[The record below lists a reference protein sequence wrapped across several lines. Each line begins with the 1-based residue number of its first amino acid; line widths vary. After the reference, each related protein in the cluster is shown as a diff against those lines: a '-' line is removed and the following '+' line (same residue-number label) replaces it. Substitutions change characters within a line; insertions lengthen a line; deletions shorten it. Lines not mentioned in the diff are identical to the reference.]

1 VVDKL
6 GEVLQLVSQL
16 MADPHVRVLF
26 AVADA
31 VGNVAEVFD
40 VS

>member
-1 VVDKL
+1 MVDKL